1 MSASKVKFGFL
12 LLVVVAISSFATS
25 SFAGSS
31 NIVLCANAKT
41 GALKYSKSGS
51 CSKQESKL
59 SINPNGSIGPVG
71 TIGSTGATGPKGETG
86 STGITGPKGETGS
99 TGIAGPKGET
109 GSTGPTGADGTS
121 LAWEDANGK
130 RLGVFIDY
138 ISRSFLHNGVVY
150 VLNPAV
156 TNDYSGMW
164 SPVFYTNALCTIPKG
179 RLGVALKQDVFYTTV
194 ADDWTATPQAWWKPT
209 GVYRTMNAG
218 DTLYVYSTE
227 GDCTLFTVQ
236 AAPAV
241 DSWRD
246 KQYSEVESF
255 VGAPPSYVAPV
266 QLVQN

>member
-31 NIVLCANAKT
+31 NIVLCANVKT

-86 STGITGPKGETGS
+86 STGATGPKGETGS
-99 TGIAGPKGET
+99 T

-150 VLNPAV
+150 ILNPAV

-179 RLGVALKQDVFYTTV
+179 RLGVALKQEVFYTTV

-209 GVYRTMNAG
+209 GVYRTINAG

-241 DSWRD
+241 DSWRG